1 MKGADVAEQNHPST
15 SRRATSIP
23 ALIFGLTA
31 APLAWISAQLINFEL
46 AQRACYPKTMPLDA
60 VAFGGVHLMQTV
72 TIILAALLSIS
83 AIVVAVTAWRRTKVE
98 HEGGSHTLLAIG
110 EGRSRFMAFAGI
122 LTSAGF
128 LLAILFSAP
137 ALFAVPAC

>member
-1 MKGADVAEQNHPST
+1 MQDADLTEKDHPST
-15 SRRATSIP
+15 LRKSTSIP

-31 APLAWISAQLINFEL
+31 APIAWTSAQLVSFEV
-46 AQRACYPKTMPLDA
+46 AQRACYPKTMPLNVTA
-60 VAFGGVHLMQTV
+60 IGGVHLVQTA
-72 TIILAALLSIS
+72 LLGAALLISIGG
-83 AIVVAVTAWRRTKVE
+83 ILVAATAWRQTKDE
-98 HEGGSHTLLAIG
+98 HGGDGHTLLAIG

-137 ALFAVPAC
+137 AVFAVPAC